1 MRLLITCEHA
11 GHTLPENFAY
21 LFKGQ
26 NAALQSH
33 RGWDPGAAEVARHL
47 SKKLHAPCFQHETT
61 RLLVEVNRSLNSPQL
76 FSEFT
81 MPLEHTVK
89 EFLIKKYYSPY
100 RKLVTDC
107 VTDQVDK
114 GKFVAHFSIHSF
126 TPFWQGAKRTTDIGI
141 LFDPDKKA
149 ESKLALSLQHK
160 LQKQAPALQ
169 IDLNKPYLGKDDGFT
184 TTLRT
189 AFGPVNYAG
198 IEIEINQQFY
208 FDGQLDHIKTVLCK
222 GLKGL

>member
-21 LFKGQ
+21 LFKRQ
-26 NAALQSH
+26 SAVLQSH

-47 SKKLHAPCFQHETT
+47 SKKLHVHYFHHETT

-76 FSEFT
+76 FSEFSA
-81 MPLEHTVK
+81 PLEDTVK
-89 EFLIKKYYSPY
+89 EFLLKKYYSAY
-100 RKLVTDC
+100 RKQVTDW
-107 VTDQVDK
+107 VNDQVDE

-141 LFDPDKKA
+141 LYDPDKKA
-149 ESKLALSLQHK
+149 ESKLALNLQHK

-169 IDLNKPYLGKDDGFT
+169 VDLNKPYLGKDDGFT

-198 IEIEINQQFY
+198 IEIEINQRFY
-208 FDGQLDHIKTVLCK
+208 FDGELDQIKTLLYKAIK
-222 GLKGL
+222 GL